1 VSDRARILV
10 VDDDREIVFGTR
22 LRLHAAGYETLVAR
36 DGYEAVA
43 SARTDRP
50 AAILLDVRMP
60 RLDGLA
66 ALGELKRGAETN
78 AIPVVMVSASMR
90 DQQAALESGA
100 RFFLSKPYEY
110 DNLLA
115 ALETVLRECNFK
127 TEEPPLGVSCH
138 AQV

>member
-1 VSDRARILV
+1 VSDRGRILV

-22 LRLHAAGYETLVAR
+22 LRLNAAGYETLEAH
-36 DGYEAVA
+36 DGHQAVA

-66 ALGELKRGAETN
+66 ALRELKRGAETN

-90 DQQAALESGA
+90 DQQAALDSGA

-110 DNLLA
+110 DDLLA
-115 ALETVLRECNFK
+115 ALETVLRETNFES
-127 TEEPPLGVSCH
+127 EEPLLGVSCH
-138 AQV
+138 AQT